1 MAKFVKA
8 PNIND
13 EYTLPEV
20 AGTSGQVLTM
30 GTGGSTSWAVP
41 VLAGNVDGAGQANRI
56 AKFADADSVTSSSI
70 RDDGT
75 DVTVEAN
82 MTLNNGGTYT
92 LKTQN
97 DLTVVGSTDAAQNLT
112 FGNSAMDFKGI
123 NFSGAVFNVNNN
135 GTNRFNIDSL
145 GDVNIAENLV
155 VSGDVTG
162 NSVIVDG
169 GTSGQFLKADGSLD
183 SNTYATTNALL
194 DFVPA
199 STGGE
204 FGGDLNVT
212 GNLTSDGTVG
222 TLTAETGFEFEAPNT
237 TRQTLYVNADSFRL
251 YFDGTSGQ
259 NETFYVSQ
267 TGEVRF
273 RVNGS
278 SKHLFQTDGDA
289 HHDGDVVAY
298 STTISDERLKDDIK
312 TIENATDIVNN
323 LRGVEYV
330 WNSGSRKGQKEIGV
344 IAQEVQKELPFLVR
358 EKELLDGE
366 KRLTVDYEKIIGLLI
381 EDAKAKDERIYK
393 LEQKINS
400 L

>member
-13 EYTLPEV
+13 EYILPES
-20 AGTSGQVLTM
+20 AGSAGQVLTM
-30 GTGGSTSWAVP
+30 GSGTSTSWAAP
-41 VLAGNVDGAGQANRI
+41 VLAGNVDGAGTANRI
-56 AKFADADSVTSSSI
+56 AKFADTDSVTNSSI
-70 RDDGT
+70 SDDGSN
-75 DVTVEAN
+75 VTFTEN
-82 MTLNNGGTYT
+82 IILDNSTNFTIETENDLNIVGNNDA
-92 LKTQN
+92 TQN
-97 DLTVVGSTDAAQNLT
+97 LRFGDSTT
-112 FGNSAMDFKGI
+112 DFKGI
-123 NFSGAVFNVNNN
+123 NFHSGVFNFK
-135 GTNRFNIDSL
+135 TNNIDVLAIDSGGNVDIEKEL
-145 GDVNIAENLV
+145 EVTGDI
-155 VSGDVTG
+155 TG
-162 NSVIVDG
+162 NSFIKDG
-169 GTSGQFLKADGSLD
+169 GTSGQFLKADGSVD

-212 GNLTSDGTVG
+212 GALTSESTIG
-222 TLTAETGFEFEAPNT
+222 TLDTEQGFEFEAPST
-237 TRQTLYVNADSFRL
+237 TRQTLKVNSDSFRL

-259 NETFYVSQ
+259 HETFYVSQ

-358 EKELLDGE
+358 EKQLLDGE
-366 KRLTVDYEKIIGLLI
+366 KRLTVDYEKLVGLLI